1 MGRPA
6 VHLLGGR
13 GLRAVSRGRAGRAER
28 RRARQSDARDPEAR
42 DLREIPARRAHP
54 PSSALARAQCGTLPR
69 RHRVKI
75 LVVVQRY
82 GAEVVGGSESHARVV
97 AHRLAMVNEV
107 EVATTNALDY
117 WSWAPYFAAGESM
130 DGPVRVRR
138 FAVTGLRSTTF
149 KESERH
155 ILFEPHTLADE
166 Q

>member
-13 GLRAVSRGRAGRAER
+13 GLRALSRGRAGRAEW
-28 RRARQSDARDPEAR
+28 RRARESDARDPEAR

-54 PSSALARAQCGTLPR
+54 PSSAVARAQRGTLPR

-82 GAEVVGGSESHARVV
+82 GAEAVGGSEAHARVV
-97 AHRLAMVNEV
+97 AHRLAMVNAA

-117 WSWAPYFAAGESM
+117 WTRSPHLAVGASM

-138 FAVTGLRSTTF
+138 FA
-149 KESERH
+149 
-155 ILFEPHTLADE
+155 D
-166 Q
+166 